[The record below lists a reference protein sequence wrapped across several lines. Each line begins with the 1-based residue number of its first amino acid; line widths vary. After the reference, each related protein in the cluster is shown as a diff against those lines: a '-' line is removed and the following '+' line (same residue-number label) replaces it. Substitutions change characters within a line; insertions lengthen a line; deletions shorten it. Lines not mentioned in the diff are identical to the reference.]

1 MAASA
6 YPLNL
11 VGVLAGALAGAA
23 LLSPQRAIAEP
34 PTLTDAELI
43 AYAAQPYDH
52 AAMMGRRITIGL
64 HHGAPVIAEFPCSDV
79 CPQYTT
85 RIVHYD
91 IAPGAAC
98 EAAGGVT
105 QLRRV
110 PFSIA
115 VAEREFCIPKP
126 LAAGNA
132 R

>member
-1 MAASA
+1 VAAAVLASA
-6 YPLNL
+6 
-11 VGVLAGALAGAA
+11 ALFS
-23 LLSPQRAIAEP
+23 LQRAIAAP
-34 PTLTDAELI
+34 ASLSDADLI
-43 AYAAQPYDH
+43 AYVAQPYDH

-64 HHGAPVIAEFPCSDV
+64 YRGAPLVAEFPCSDI

-105 QLRRV
+105 QWRRV

-115 VAEREFCIPKP
+115 MVEREFCIPGP
-126 LAAGNA
+126 LAAGSV